1 MVVHIPSFV
10 HKLQLVCPIYLCMI
24 PFWTTSNPILIS
36 DLANAICFDL
46 CEILTT
52 ELISTS
58 TPSLD
63 HVQIWRCQRLWIHT
77 WNMWWKLLGADKA
90 WYFEVKVSSMILQED
105 WWCQAHIRLMA
116 GYFFF
121 IWIDNYIQS
130 GRLDTMSTALMQ
142 DCTVCV
148 KHWNCFYCYLMN
160 LHHKC
165 GT

>member
-10 HKLQLVCPIYLCMI
+10 HETQLVCPIYLCMI

-63 HVQIWRCQRLWIHT
+63 HVQIWRCRRLWIHT

-105 WWCQAHIRLMA
+105 WWWQDTWPLMCA
-116 GYFFF
+116 CRSEFDNVWEEITAF
-121 IWIDNYIQS
+121 IVCSALLNEFWW
-130 GRLDTMSTALMQ
+130 GFTMLQWSFHEQ
-142 DCTVCV
+142 
-148 KHWNCFYCYLMN
+148 
-160 LHHKC
+160 
-165 GT
+165 